1 MPHRT
6 PAELPNEHQL
16 YVPAGH
22 QAYKPITESLFQEL
36 FPSSEF
42 PGQEFAIIEEFD
54 TSTD

>member
-1 MPHRT
+1 MAHRT
-6 PAELPNEHQL
+6 PAELPDEHQL

-22 QAYKPITESLFQEL
+22 QTYKPITDSLFQEL

-42 PGQEFAIIEEFD
+42 PNQEFAIIEEFD